1 MFDDKLFAV
10 FVVISILVLLII
22 FGLLILHF
30 IAFLDI
36 AFDFSFINGEAVLR
50 ALNETN
56 GG

>member
-30 IAFLDI
+30 IAVLDI